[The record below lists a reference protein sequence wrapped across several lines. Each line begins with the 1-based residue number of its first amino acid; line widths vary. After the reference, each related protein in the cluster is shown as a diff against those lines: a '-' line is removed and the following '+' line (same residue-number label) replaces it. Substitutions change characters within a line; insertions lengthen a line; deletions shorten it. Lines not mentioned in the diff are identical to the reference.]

1 MAIDLDKIKA
11 KLNNLSQTNNR
22 KNYQWKPQPG
32 KQQVRIVPYK
42 HQPDN
47 PFIELYFHYGINNR
61 TYLSPKSFGRPDP
74 IVEFAEKLTRSG
86 DKDDYRMGRSLMP
99 KMRTFVPVLVREE
112 EAEGVRFWG
121 FGKEVYQELLSVI
134 ADPDYGDIT
143 DATNGRDITIEFL
156 SAEEAGRSFPKTNI
170 RVKPNTSPISDN
182 KNIIESVA
190 NNQAEITEIYQELS
204 YDELKDALEKWVSGE
219 SDEDAPPAES
229 VSSDDV
235 KVEKTE
241 SEVKQP
247 TPTVAS
253 ATAEQSKPNATSTE
267 DVEAAFEEL
276 FKS

>member
-11 KLNNLSQTNNR
+11 KLTNLSQSNNR

-99 KMRTFVPVLVREE
+99 KMRTFVPVIVRDEE
-112 EAEGVRFWG
+112 GEGVRFWG
-121 FGKEVYQELLSVI
+121 FGKEVYQELLGVI

-143 DATNGRDITIEFL
+143 DPTNGRDITIEFL

-170 RVKPNTSPISDN
+170 RVKPNTSPISEN
-182 KNIIESVA
+182 KNTVDSVS

-204 YDELKDALEKWVSGE
+204 YDELKDALESWVSGE
-219 SDEDAPPAES
+219 SEGDAPPAES
-229 VSSDDV
+229 TDKPTKQVV
-235 KVEKTE
+235 VEATQT
-241 SEVKQP
+241 EVKQP
-247 TPTVAS
+247 TS
-253 ATAEQSKPNATSTE
+253 ATAQESKPNATSTE

>member
-11 KLNNLSQTNNR
+11 KLTNLSQSNNR

-32 KQQVRIVPYK
+32 KQQVRIVPYM

-47 PFIELYFHYGINNR
+47 PFIELFFHYGINNR

-99 KMRTFVPVLVREE
+99 KMRTFVPVIVRGE

-121 FGKEVYQELLSVI
+121 FGKEVYQELLGVI

-143 DATNGRDITIEFL
+143 DPTNGRDITIEFL

-170 RVKPNTSPISDN
+170 RVKPNTSPVSDN
-182 KNIIESVA
+182 KNITESVA

-229 VSSDDV
+229 VSTDEV
-235 KVEKTE
+235 VVESTQT
-241 SEVKQP
+241 EVKQP
-247 TPTVAS
+247 EVAS
-253 ATAEQSKPNATSTE
+253 ATSEKSKPNATSTE

>member
-1 MAIDLDKIKA
+1 MAIDLNKIKA
-11 KLNNLSQTNNR
+11 KLSNLSQTNNR

-99 KMRTFVPVLVREE
+99 KMRTFVPVLVRGE

-143 DATNGRDITIEFL
+143 DSTHGRDITIEFL

-170 RVKPNTSPISDN
+170 RVKPNTSPISEN
-182 KNIIESVA
+182 KNIIDGVA

-229 VSSDDV
+229 VDSDVV

-247 TPTVAS
+247 TVAS
-253 ATAEQSKPNATSTE
+253 ATTEQSKPNATSTE

>member
-11 KLNNLSQTNNR
+11 KLTNLSQSNNR

-47 PFIELYFHYGINNR
+47 PFIELFFHYGINNR

-99 KMRTFVPVLVREE
+99 KMRTFVPVIVRGE

-121 FGKEVYQELLSVI
+121 FGKEVYQELLGVI

-143 DATNGRDITIEFL
+143 DPTNGRDITIEFL

-170 RVKPNTSPISDN
+170 RVKPNTSPVSDN
-182 KNIIESVA
+182 KNIADGVA

-204 YDELKDALEKWVSGE
+204 YDDLKEALEKWVSGE
-219 SDEDAPPAES
+219 SEEDAPPAES
-229 VSSDDV
+229 VGSDE
-235 KVEKTE
+235 KVVVEETQT
-241 SEVKQP
+241 EVKQP
-247 TPTVAS
+247 KVAS
-253 ATAEQSKPNATSTE
+253 ATSEQSKPNATSTE

>member
-99 KMRTFVPVLVREE
+99 KMRTFVPVLVRGE

-121 FGKEVYQELLSVI
+121 FGKEVYQELYNPNIYCIDSSYCL
-134 ADPDYGDIT
+134 
-143 DATNGRDITIEFL
+143 TNAYKIDSTE
-156 SAEEAGRSFPKTNI
+156 T
-170 RVKPNTSPISDN
+170 
-182 KNIIESVA
+182 IIEMINSDGAGGYAVILIF
-190 NNQAEITEIYQELS
+190 NQENCS
-204 YDELKDALEKWVSGE
+204 LKTFPIIGGY
-219 SDEDAPPAES
+219 
-229 VSSDDV
+229 
-235 KVEKTE
+235 
-241 SEVKQP
+241 
-247 TPTVAS
+247 
-253 ATAEQSKPNATSTE
+253 
-267 DVEAAFEEL
+267 
-276 FKS
+276 